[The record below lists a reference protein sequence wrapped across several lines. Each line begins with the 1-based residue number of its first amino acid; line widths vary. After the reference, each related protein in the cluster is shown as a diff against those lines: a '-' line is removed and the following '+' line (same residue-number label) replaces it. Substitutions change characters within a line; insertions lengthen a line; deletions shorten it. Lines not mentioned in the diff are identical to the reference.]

1 MSTPIIQLDGAPTP
15 RMRAKRTRRA
25 VIGWAAFCAAAA
37 ILYTLRVATDAGV
50 L

>member
-1 MSTPIIQLDGAPTP
+1 MSAPIIQLDGAPTP

-25 VIGWAAFCAAAA
+25 VIGWAAFCAAAT

>member
-15 RMRAKRTRRA
+15 RMRKRNRRA
-25 VIGWAAFCAAAA
+25 AIRWAAFCAMALVLAA
-37 ILYTLRVATDAGV
+37 LRVALDAGV